1 MGTEG
6 HWELLNLNLEGLPK
20 LLVKYVVGAAGYTV
34 SITDLA
40 NIWIETL
47 ANVDVIR
54 NAEIQNCSI
63 NPGDDGGQLRILLE
77 QIRDILRHK
86 HGTTVHLALQPP
98 DHLRLALRAPLPP
111 PLPPFEWNMVLT
123 KATSIEV
130 VSEVISP
137 LLVLAHQ
144 QQQQLSFLLG
154 QLKDKDHAMSRLLDK
169 MEATNTDLGSVF
181 PGVSAGRNSQK
192 SLKRSHV
199 ANRVPGLAPFQ
210 PGSELQY
217 SGDVPS
223 TEALYAVLRDV
234 PGDMAPS
241 ITNTYDAWWQN
252 MPNQQESIEVSV
264 PMPSILDDDETDD
277 DLDFQ
282 TIPEQ
287 LQRQM
292 PANISSP
299 VRSSRRVRRHIS
311 ANGDSTDDG
320 RVTSSPPLP
329 PALRNFRLGQTETPA
344 PDSPSKRSNTQT
356 RRIGAI
362 GARSSSQALPASSP
376 PKPPADIEPDHGL
389 RSRTMLSPTPSSML
403 PPQTQSQASPSRKRR
418 LGGIGRGSSQMQP
431 SLSRWSSQ
439 APPILEE
446 DQQDSTDLDLGLT
459 STARE
464 SREDTTETYITISFT
479 AIHQEFILV
488 KLCEGATSLAHF
500 DKHQQKHNPEVATG
514 KALPTNT
521 TPASSC
527 AAKLDFC
534 TTEPSI
540 VLTGQV
546 DHSIYP
552 SSSIIHIIV
561 SAMALDTHEMSD
573 HEQEFAQEAERRYND
588 IISGGKPPA
597 YYKAIEIQLQQVL
610 DRVRQL
616 SDLSSSAAVRLQ
628 QLHEHNDQSSS
639 QASSISP
646 STSDPVLL
654 ENFPALSLTIVPRS
668 DAPTQSY
675 AKVVKNSLPQQPL
688 VVTHEHEPQDPVG
701 PRTMSPISSN
711 QDEDGDWY
719 VVDRSG
725 RGTRSQKPRALAT
738 ERHARKSIPKAWMQ
752 VGDDAQAA
760 QFTSEDASMAPHSSP
775 NKSLQRTT
783 RVKGPHTQLAQ
794 AHANLLKSKPSKPTL
809 TRTTASKTLGYA
821 SPTKASKHRTV
832 VTSESARSPSPCKSK
847 TVRADTMSRA
857 AISPLDQ
864 SSPTRS
870 VASAVFDASRRKV
883 LSAHGKYPST
893 SIPFGLDG
901 ACDFDQSSL
910 LQTFSGNS
918 VHPPKKAKLGLR
930 INIPEP
936 SSSLPRPGSPS
947 RIPIAVPPSSPAA
960 DSELTT
966 PDRMIVQAVEP
977 AEADR
982 ATVKPVDRASILEPI
997 RRRLSSASSSSQ
1009 QRSSA
1014 SSTERPRK
1022 DSGASQ
1028 PKETALVE
1036 GDPKNKHI
1044 MFKASEVNSTQTQ
1057 TQQPSNTVVSSL
1069 TSSLEPAS
1077 TLLLDTIKQ
1086 TAEAHAVRQGI
1097 SQIERPVAPMHEA
1110 HEAKKLHEFQAACR
1124 SQHISC
1130 ASSPEKDPA
1139 VLRCGPV
1146 KADPSTK
1153 KTRSTSGPAR
1163 FSLRATAAHFIPAP
1177 ISNDA
1182 YGPLSAPEPSFGLPL
1197 PPVLPNL
1204 AGPTLPSLVGPAL
1217 GFAPPAVPELLP
1229 ICSPILPM
1237 AISQKAPQQ
1246 LATQCPS
1253 AVDGYSSWIPEDE
1266 WYDLRFEAKTA
1277 ILRERKERRSSS
1289 ASSPGL
1295 SSAMFSN
1302 FTTSPSLSSLGP
1314 VADTGMT
1321 FYKPQWDW
1329 MNPGQ
1334 NGIRFGRAPLPIMPD
1349 LQDDGYHRKGWD
1361 VKSAAPGWRYG
1372 WRGGDGLEISFKG
1385 DGPVAERNPNAPIN
1399 FNEYDTDLYGKPTK
1413 KGHKF
1418 GDRNWSKKNGGSPN
1432 SRVREWARNANYPS
1446 VPCGNFE
1453 VIQATEHL
1461 PSFSDAWCHNCLPAH
1476 V

>member
-6 HWELLNLNLEGLPK
+6 RWELLNLNLEGLPK
-20 LLVKYVVGAAGYTV
+20 LLVKYVIGAAGYTV

-54 NAEIQNCSI
+54 NAERQNCSI

-86 HGTTVHLALQPP
+86 DGTTVHLALQPP

-137 LLVLAHQ
+137 LLLLAHQ

-192 SLKRSHV
+192 SLKRNHV

-210 PGSELQY
+210 PGSELQH
-217 SGDVPS
+217 SGDIPS
-223 TEALYAVLRDV
+223 TETLYAVLRDV
-234 PGDMAPS
+234 PGDMAPN
-241 ITNTYDAWWQN
+241 ITNTSDAWWQT

-264 PMPSILDDDETDD
+264 PMPSVLDDDETDD
-277 DLDFQ
+277 DLDFQTQ

-299 VRSSRRVRRHIS
+299 VRSSRRAQRHIS
-311 ANGDSTDDG
+311 ANDDSTDDG

-464 SREDTTETYITISFT
+464 SREDM
-479 AIHQEFILV
+479 
-488 KLCEGATSLAHF
+488 K
-500 DKHQQKHNPEVATG
+500 VATG

-521 TPASSC
+521 APASSC

-534 TTEPSI
+534 ITEPSI

-546 DHSIYP
+546 DNSIYP

-616 SDLSSSAAVRLQ
+616 SDPSSSAAVRLQ

-639 QASSISP
+639 QASSFSP
-646 STSDPVLL
+646 STSDTVLL
-654 ENFPALSLTIVPRS
+654 ENFPTLSLTIVPRS

-688 VVTHEHEPQDPVG
+688 VVTHGHEPQDPVE
-701 PRTMSPISSN
+701 PRTMSRISSN
-711 QDEDGDWY
+711 QDEDGDWC

-725 RGTRSQKPRALAT
+725 RGARSQKPRVLAT

-752 VGDDAQAA
+752 PDDDAQAA
-760 QFTSEDASMAPHSSP
+760 QSTSEDALMAPHSNP
-775 NKSLQRTT
+775 NKSLQRTA

-794 AHANLLKSKPSKPTL
+794 AQANSLKSKPSKPTS
-809 TRTTASKTLGYA
+809 TKTTASKTPGYA
-821 SPTKASKHRTV
+821 SPTKASKHRTA

-847 TVRADTMSRA
+847 SVRADTMSRA
-857 AISPLDQ
+857 AISPSEQ

-870 VASAVFDASRRKV
+870 IASAVFDASRRKV
-883 LSAHGKYPST
+883 LSAHGKHPST
-893 SIPFGLDG
+893 STPFGLDG
-901 ACDFDQSSL
+901 ACDFDQPNM

-918 VHPPKKAKLGLR
+918 VRPPKKAKLGLEL
-930 INIPEP
+930 NIPEP

-947 RIPIAVPPSSPAA
+947 RNPIAVPSSIPDAG
-960 DSELTT
+960 SEPTT
-966 PDRMIVQAVEP
+966 LDRIIVQAVEP

-982 ATVKPVDRASILEPI
+982 TTVKPVDRASILEPI

-1009 QRSSA
+1009 RRSSV
-1014 SSTERPRK
+1014 SSTGRSRK

-1028 PKETALVE
+1028 PKETASVD
-1036 GDPKNKHI
+1036 GDPKHKHI
-1044 MFKASEVNSTQTQ
+1044 MLKASEVNSTQTK
-1057 TQQPSNTVVSSL
+1057 TQQPSNTVVSSPI
-1069 TSSLEPAS
+1069 TSLEPAS
-1077 TLLLDTIKQ
+1077 ALLLDTIKQ
-1086 TAEAHAVRQGI
+1086 TAEAHAVRQGD
-1097 SQIERPVAPMHEA
+1097 SQITRAAAPMDEA

-1146 KADPSTK
+1146 KADSSTK
-1153 KTRSTSGPAR
+1153 KMRSTSGPAR

-1177 ISNDA
+1177 TSNDA

-1204 AGPTLPSLVGPAL
+1204 VGPAL
-1217 GFAPPAVPELLP
+1217 GFAPPAVPGVLS
-1229 ICSPILPM
+1229 ICPPILPM
-1237 AISQKAPQQ
+1237 AVSQKAPQQ
-1246 LATQCPS
+1246 LATRCPS
-1253 AVDGYSSWIPEDE
+1253 AIDGYSSWIPEDE
-1266 WYDLRFEAKTA
+1266 WYDLPFEAKTA

-1334 NGIRFGRAPLPIMPD
+1334 NEVRFGRAPLPIMPD

-1399 FNEYDTDLYGKPTK
+1399 FNEYNTDLYGKPTK

-1418 GDRNWSKKNGGSPN
+1418 GDRDWSKQNGGPPN
-1432 SRVREWARNANYPS
+1432 SRVRNWARNANYPS

-1461 PSFSDAWCHNCLPAH
+1461 PSFSDA
-1476 V
+1476 

>member
-6 HWELLNLNLEGLPK
+6 RWELLNLNLEGLPK
-20 LLVKYVVGAAGYTV
+20 LLVKYVIGAAGYTV

-54 NAEIQNCSI
+54 NADIQNCSI
-63 NPGDDGGQLRILLE
+63 NPGDDAGQLRILLE

-86 HGTTVHLALQPP
+86 DGTTVHLALQPP

-137 LLVLAHQ
+137 LLLLAHQ

-169 MEATNTDLGSVF
+169 MEATNTDLGSLF
-181 PGVSAGRNSQK
+181 PGVSAGRSSQK
-192 SLKRSHV
+192 SLKRNHV

-210 PGSELQY
+210 PGSELQH
-217 SGDVPS
+217 SGNAPS
-223 TEALYAVLRDV
+223 TETLYAVLRDV
-234 PGDMAPS
+234 PGDVAPS
-241 ITNTYDAWWQN
+241 IANTYDAWWQN
-252 MPNQQESIEVSV
+252 MPSQQESIEVSV
-264 PMPSILDDDETDD
+264 PMPSALDDDETDD
-277 DLDFQ
+277 DLDFQTQ

-299 VRSSRRVRRHIS
+299 VRSSRRAQRHIS
-311 ANGDSTDDG
+311 ANDDSTDDG

-344 PDSPSKRSNTQT
+344 PDSPSKRSNTSNTQA

-376 PKPPADIEPDHGL
+376 PKPTADIETDRGL
-389 RSRTMLSPTPSSML
+389 RSRTMLSPTPSSMM
-403 PPQTQSQASPSRKRR
+403 PPQSQVSPRKRR

-446 DQQDSTDLDLGLT
+446 DQQDNADLDLGLT
-459 STARE
+459 FTARE
-464 SREDTTETYITISFT
+464 SREDTAEYHYYGYCK
-479 AIHQEFILV
+479 HQEFILV
-488 KLCEGATSLAHF
+488 KLCEGTISLAHF
-500 DKHQQKHNPEVATG
+500 DEHRPIHNTEVATD

-521 TPASSC
+521 TPASLC
-527 AAKLDFC
+527 AAKSNFYI
-534 TTEPSI
+534 TEPSI

-552 SSSIIHIIV
+552 SSNIIHIIV
-561 SAMALDTHEMSD
+561 SAMALDDKHDMSD

-597 YYKAIEIQLQQVL
+597 YYKAIEIHLQQVL

-616 SDLSSSAAVRLQ
+616 SDPSSSAAVRLQ

-639 QASSISP
+639 QASSISR
-646 STSDPVLL
+646 STSEPVLL

-668 DAPTQSY
+668 DATTQSY
-675 AKVVKNSLPQQPL
+675 AKVVKNSLPQHSPL
-688 VVTHEHEPQDPVG
+688 VTQEHEPQEPVE
-701 PRTMSPISSN
+701 PPTVSRTSSN
-711 QDEDGDWY
+711 QDEDGDWC

-725 RGTRSQKPRALAT
+725 RGTRSQKPRALVT
-738 ERHARKSIPKAWMQ
+738 GHARKSIPKAWMQ
-752 VGDDAQAA
+752 TDDDAQA
-760 QFTSEDASMAPHSSP
+760 QFMAEDASMASHSSP
-775 NKSLQRTT
+775 NKTLQRTT
-783 RVKGPHTQLAQ
+783 RVKGPHHQLAQ
-794 AHANLLKSKPSKPTL
+794 TQTNSLKSKPSKPTL
-809 TRTTASKTLGYA
+809 TKTTASKTPGYA

-832 VTSESARSPSPCKSK
+832 ATSESARSPSPCKTKSL
-847 TVRADTMSRA
+847 RADTMSRA
-857 AISPLDQ
+857 AISPSEQ

-870 VASAVFDASRRKV
+870 IASAVFDASRRKV
-883 LSAHGKYPST
+883 LSAHGKHPST

-901 ACDFDQSSL
+901 ACDFDQPIM

-918 VHPPKKAKLGLR
+918 VRPPKKAKVDLR

-936 SSSLPRPGSPS
+936 SSSLPRPSSPS
-947 RIPIAVPPSSPAA
+947 RIPIAVPSSCPAA
-960 DSELTT
+960 GPGPTT
-966 PDRMIVQAVEP
+966 PDRMIEP

-982 ATVKPVDRASILEPI
+982 TTVKPVDRASILEPI

-1009 QRSSA
+1009 RRSST

-1022 DSGASQ
+1022 DSRASQ
-1028 PKETALVE
+1028 FKDTTLVE
-1036 GDPKNKHI
+1036 GDPQNEHI
-1044 MFKASEVNSTQTQ
+1044 MLNASEVDRTHFETQD
-1057 TQQPSNTVVSSL
+1057 PVNTVVSSPAA
-1069 TSSLEPAS
+1069 SLKPAS
-1077 TLLLDTIKQ
+1077 ALLLDTIKQ
-1086 TAEAHAVRQGI
+1086 TAEAHAVRQGN
-1097 SQIERPVAPMHEA
+1097 SQIKRSGTPMDEA
-1110 HEAKKLHEFQAACR
+1110 YEAKKLHEFQAACR

-1146 KADPSTK
+1146 KADPTEK
-1153 KTRSTSGPAR
+1153 KRRSTSGPAR
-1163 FSLRATAAHFIPAP
+1163 FSLRATAAQFIPATP
-1177 ISNDA
+1177 SSD
-1182 YGPLSAPEPSFGLPL
+1182 GCLPLSAREPSFGLPL
-1197 PPVLPNL
+1197 PPVLPD
-1204 AGPTLPSLVGPAL
+1204 LVGPALPNLVGPTL
-1217 GFAPPAVPELLP
+1217 GFAPPAVPGLLP
-1229 ICSPILPM
+1229 ICPAILPM
-1237 AISQKAPQQ
+1237 AVPQRAPQQ
-1246 LATQCPS
+1246 PTTQCPP
-1253 AVDGYSSWIPEDE
+1253 AIDGYSSWIPEDE
-1266 WYDLRFEAKTA
+1266 WYDLPFEAKTA

-1314 VADTGMT
+1314 VAETGMS

-1329 MNPGQ
+1329 MNPGH

-1385 DGPVAERNPNAPIN
+1385 HGPVAERNPNAPVN
-1399 FNEYDTDLYGKPTK
+1399 FNEYNTDLYGKPTK

-1432 SRVREWARNANYPS
+1432 SRVKEWARNANYPS

-1476 V
+1476 S

>member
-6 HWELLNLNLEGLPK
+6 RWKLLNLNLEGLPK
-20 LLVKYVVGAAGYTV
+20 LLVKYVIGAAGYTV

-54 NAEIQNCSI
+54 NAERQNCSI

-86 HGTTVHLALQPP
+86 DGTTVHLALQPP

-137 LLVLAHQ
+137 LLLLAHQ

-192 SLKRSHV
+192 SLKRNHV

-210 PGSELQY
+210 PGSELQH
-217 SGDVPS
+217 SGDIPS
-223 TEALYAVLRDV
+223 TETLYAVLRDV
-234 PGDMAPS
+234 PGDMAPN
-241 ITNTYDAWWQN
+241 ITNTSDAWWQT

-264 PMPSILDDDETDD
+264 PMPSVLDDDETDD

-299 VRSSRRVRRHIS
+299 VRSSRRAQRHIS
-311 ANGDSTDDG
+311 ANDDSTDDG

-464 SREDTTETYITISFT
+464 SREDMSE
-479 AIHQEFILV
+479 
-488 KLCEGATSLAHF
+488 
-500 DKHQQKHNPEVATG
+500 QKHNTEVATG

-534 TTEPSI
+534 ITEPSI

-546 DHSIYP
+546 DNSIYP

-616 SDLSSSAAVRLQ
+616 SDPSSSAAVRLQ

-646 STSDPVLL
+646 STSDTVLL
-654 ENFPALSLTIVPRS
+654 ENFPTLSLTIVPRS

-688 VVTHEHEPQDPVG
+688 VVTHGHEPQDPVE
-701 PRTMSPISSN
+701 PRTMSRISSN
-711 QDEDGDWY
+711 QDEDGDWC

-725 RGTRSQKPRALAT
+725 RGARSQKPRVLAT

-752 VGDDAQAA
+752 PDDDAQAA
-760 QFTSEDASMAPHSSP
+760 QSTSEDALMAPHSNP
-775 NKSLQRTT
+775 NKSLQRTA

-794 AHANLLKSKPSKPTL
+794 AQANSLKSKPSKPTL
-809 TRTTASKTLGYA
+809 TKTTASKTPGYA
-821 SPTKASKHRTV
+821 SPTKASKHRTA

-847 TVRADTMSRA
+847 SVRADTMSRA
-857 AISPLDQ
+857 AISPSEQ

-870 VASAVFDASRRKV
+870 IASAVFNASRRKV
-883 LSAHGKYPST
+883 LSAHGKHPST
-893 SIPFGLDG
+893 STPFGLDG
-901 ACDFDQSSL
+901 ACDFDQPNM

-918 VHPPKKAKLGLR
+918 VRPPKKAKLGLE
-930 INIPEP
+930 INIPKP

-947 RIPIAVPPSSPAA
+947 RNPIAVPSSIPDA
-960 DSELTT
+960 DSEPTT
-966 PDRMIVQAVEP
+966 LDRIIVQAVEP

-982 ATVKPVDRASILEPI
+982 TTVKPVDRASILEPI

-1009 QRSSA
+1009 RRSSV
-1014 SSTERPRK
+1014 SSAGRSRK

-1028 PKETALVE
+1028 PKETASVD
-1036 GDPKNKHI
+1036 GDPKHKHI
-1044 MFKASEVNSTQTQ
+1044 MLKASEVNSTQTK

-1069 TSSLEPAS
+1069 ITSLEPAS
-1077 TLLLDTIKQ
+1077 ALLLDTIKQ
-1086 TAEAHAVRQGI
+1086 TAEAHAVRQGD
-1097 SQIERPVAPMHEA
+1097 SQITRAAAPMDEA

-1153 KTRSTSGPAR
+1153 KMRSTSGPAR

-1177 ISNDA
+1177 TSNDA

-1204 AGPTLPSLVGPAL
+1204 VGPAL
-1217 GFAPPAVPELLP
+1217 GFAPPAVPGVLP
-1229 ICSPILPM
+1229 ICPPILPM
-1237 AISQKAPQQ
+1237 AVSQKAPQQ
-1246 LATQCPS
+1246 LATRCPS
-1253 AVDGYSSWIPEDE
+1253 AIDGYSSWIPEDE
-1266 WYDLRFEAKTA
+1266 WYDLPFEAKTA

-1334 NGIRFGRAPLPIMPD
+1334 NEVRFGRAPLPIMPD

-1399 FNEYDTDLYGKPTK
+1399 FNEYNTDLYGKPTK

-1418 GDRNWSKKNGGSPN
+1418 GDRDWSKQNGGPPN
-1432 SRVREWARNANYPS
+1432 SRVRKWARNANYPS

-1461 PSFSDAWCHNCLPAH
+1461 PSFSDAWCHGCLPAH

>member
-6 HWELLNLNLEGLPK
+6 RWELLNLNLEGLPK

-47 ANVDVIR
+47 ANVDVTR
-54 NAEIQNCSI
+54 NAEMQNCSI

-77 QIRDILRHK
+77 QIRDILRHQD
-86 HGTTVHLALQPP
+86 GTTVHLALQPP

-123 KATSIEV
+123 RATSIEV

-137 LLVLAHQ
+137 LLLLAHQ

-192 SLKRSHV
+192 SLKRNHV
-199 ANRVPGLAPFQ
+199 ASRVPGLAPFQ
-210 PGSELQY
+210 PGSELQH
-217 SGDVPS
+217 SGDTPS
-223 TEALYAVLRDV
+223 TETLYAVLRDV
-234 PGDMAPS
+234 PSDMAPS
-241 ITNTYDAWWQN
+241 ITNTSDAWWQN

-264 PMPSILDDDETDD
+264 PMPSVLDDDETDD
-277 DLDFQ
+277 DLDFQTQ

-299 VRSSRRVRRHIS
+299 VRSSRRAQRHIS
-311 ANGDSTDDG
+311 ANDDSTDDG

-329 PALRNFRLGQTETPA
+329 PALRNFRLGQTETPV

-376 PKPPADIEPDHGL
+376 PKPPTEIEPGHGL

-464 SREDTTETYITISFT
+464 SRENMTETYIIIDLT

-500 DKHQQKHNPEVATG
+500 DKHQQNHNTEVATG

-534 TTEPSI
+534 ITEPSI

-552 SSSIIHIIV
+552 SSSIIHIIL

-616 SDLSSSAAVRLQ
+616 SDPSSSAAVRLQ

-654 ENFPALSLTIVPRS
+654 ENFPALSLTIVSRS

-688 VVTHEHEPQDPVG
+688 VVTHEHEPQDPVE
-701 PRTMSPISSN
+701 PRTVSRISSN
-711 QDEDGDWY
+711 QDEDGDWC

-725 RGTRSQKPRALAT
+725 RGTRSQKPRVLAT

-752 VGDDAQAA
+752 PDDNAQAA
-760 QFTSEDASMAPHSSP
+760 HPTSEDASMAPHSSP
-775 NKSLQRTT
+775 NKSLQRTA
-783 RVKGPHTQLAQ
+783 RVKGPHAQLAQ
-794 AHANLLKSKPSKPTL
+794 AQANSLKSKPSKPTL
-809 TRTTASKTLGYA
+809 TKTTASKTPGYA

-832 VTSESARSPSPCKSK
+832 VTSESTRSPSPCKSK
-847 TVRADTMSRA
+847 SVRADKMSRA
-857 AISPLDQ
+857 AISPSEQ

-870 VASAVFDASRRKV
+870 VASAVFDVSRRKI
-883 LSAHGKYPST
+883 LSAHGKHPST
-893 SIPFGLDG
+893 STLFGLDG
-901 ACDFDQSSL
+901 ACDFDQASI

-918 VHPPKKAKLGLR
+918 VRPPKKAKLGLR

-947 RIPIAVPPSSPAA
+947 RIPIAVPSSSPAA
-960 DSELTT
+960 DSEPTT
-966 PDRMIVQAVEP
+966 PDQMIVQAVEP

-982 ATVKPVDRASILEPI
+982 TTVKPVDRASILEPI

-1009 QRSSA
+1009 RRSSV
-1014 SSTERPRK
+1014 SSTGRPRN
-1022 DSGASQ
+1022 DSGALQ
-1028 PKETALVE
+1028 PKESASVD

-1044 MFKASEVNSTQTQ
+1044 MLKALKVNSTQIK

-1069 TSSLEPAS
+1069 TASLEPAS
-1077 TLLLDTIKQ
+1077 ALLLDTIKQ
-1086 TAEAHAVRQGI
+1086 TAEAHAVRQGN
-1097 SQIERPVAPMHEA
+1097 SQIERPVVPIDEA
-1110 HEAKKLHEFQAACR
+1110 REAKKLHEFQAACR

-1163 FSLRATAAHFIPAP
+1163 FSLRATAAHFVPTP
-1177 ISNDA
+1177 VSNDA
-1182 YGPLSAPEPSFGLPL
+1182 YGPLSAPEPSFGLRL

-1204 AGPTLPSLVGPAL
+1204 IGPAL
-1217 GFAPPAVPELLP
+1217 ALAPPAVPGLLP
-1229 ICSPILPM
+1229 ICPPILPM
-1237 AISQKAPQQ
+1237 AVTQKAPQQ

-1253 AVDGYSSWIPEDE
+1253 AVDGYSSWIPEDK
-1266 WYDLRFEAKTA
+1266 WYDLPFEAKTA

-1295 SSAMFSN
+1295 SSAVFSN

-1334 NGIRFGRAPLPIMPD
+1334 NGVRFGRAPLPIMPD
-1349 LQDDGYHRKGWD
+1349 LQDDGCHRKGWD
-1361 VKSAAPGWRYG
+1361 VKSAAPGWRYD

-1399 FNEYDTDLYGKPTK
+1399 FNEYNTDLYGKPTK

-1418 GDRNWSKKNGGSPN
+1418 GDRDWSKKNGGSPN

-1461 PSFSDAWCHNCLPAH
+1461 PSFSDAWCHGCLPAH

>member
-6 HWELLNLNLEGLPK
+6 RWELLNLNLEGLPK
-20 LLVKYVVGAAGYTV
+20 LLVKYVIGAAGYTV

-54 NAEIQNCSI
+54 NAERQNCSI

-86 HGTTVHLALQPP
+86 DGTTVHLALQPP

-137 LLVLAHQ
+137 LLLLAHQ

-192 SLKRSHV
+192 SLKRNHV

-210 PGSELQY
+210 PGSELQH
-217 SGDVPS
+217 SGDIPS
-223 TEALYAVLRDV
+223 TETLYAVLRDV
-234 PGDMAPS
+234 PGDMAPN
-241 ITNTYDAWWQN
+241 ITNTSDAWWQT

-264 PMPSILDDDETDD
+264 PIPSVLDDDETDD

-299 VRSSRRVRRHIS
+299 VRSSRRAQRHIS
-311 ANGDSTDDG
+311 ANDDSTDDG

-403 PPQTQSQASPSRKRR
+403 PPQTQGQASPSRKRR

-464 SREDTTETYITISFT
+464 SREDM
-479 AIHQEFILV
+479 
-488 KLCEGATSLAHF
+488 K
-500 DKHQQKHNPEVATG
+500 VATG

-534 TTEPSI
+534 ITEPSI

-546 DHSIYP
+546 DNSIYP

-616 SDLSSSAAVRLQ
+616 SDPSSSAAVRLQ

-639 QASSISP
+639 QASSFSP
-646 STSDPVLL
+646 STSDTVLL
-654 ENFPALSLTIVPRS
+654 ENFPTLSLTIVPRS

-688 VVTHEHEPQDPVG
+688 VVTHGHEPQDPVE
-701 PRTMSPISSN
+701 PRTMSRISSN
-711 QDEDGDWY
+711 QDEDGDWC

-725 RGTRSQKPRALAT
+725 RGARSQKPRVLAT

-752 VGDDAQAA
+752 PDDDAQAA
-760 QFTSEDASMAPHSSP
+760 QSTSEDALMAPHSNP
-775 NKSLQRTT
+775 NKSLQRTA

-794 AHANLLKSKPSKPTL
+794 AQANSLKSKPSKPTS
-809 TRTTASKTLGYA
+809 TKTTASKTPGYA
-821 SPTKASKHRTV
+821 SPTKASKHRTA

-847 TVRADTMSRA
+847 SVRADTMSRA
-857 AISPLDQ
+857 AISPSEQ

-870 VASAVFDASRRKV
+870 IASAVFDASRRKV
-883 LSAHGKYPST
+883 LSAHGKHPST
-893 SIPFGLDG
+893 STPFGLDG
-901 ACDFDQSSL
+901 ACDFDQPNM

-918 VHPPKKAKLGLR
+918 VRPPKKAKLGLEL
-930 INIPEP
+930 NIPEP

-947 RIPIAVPPSSPAA
+947 RNPIAVLSSIPDAG
-960 DSELTT
+960 SEPTT
-966 PDRMIVQAVEP
+966 LDRIIVQAVEP

-982 ATVKPVDRASILEPI
+982 TTVKPVDRASILEPI

-1009 QRSSA
+1009 RRSSV
-1014 SSTERPRK
+1014 SSTGRSRK

-1028 PKETALVE
+1028 PKETASVD
-1036 GDPKNKHI
+1036 GDPKHKHI
-1044 MFKASEVNSTQTQ
+1044 MLKASEVNSTQTK

-1069 TSSLEPAS
+1069 ITSLEPAS
-1077 TLLLDTIKQ
+1077 ALLLDTIKQ
-1086 TAEAHAVRQGI
+1086 TAEAHAVRQGD
-1097 SQIERPVAPMHEA
+1097 SQITRAAAPMDEA

-1153 KTRSTSGPAR
+1153 KMRSTSGPA
-1163 FSLRATAAHFIPAP
+1163 SC
-1177 ISNDA
+1177 
-1182 YGPLSAPEPSFGLPL
+1182 PL
-1197 PPVLPNL
+1197 
-1204 AGPTLPSLVGPAL
+1204 
-1217 GFAPPAVPELLP
+1217 
-1229 ICSPILPM
+1229 
-1237 AISQKAPQQ
+1237 
-1246 LATQCPS
+1246 
-1253 AVDGYSSWIPEDE
+1253 W
-1266 WYDLRFEAKTA
+1266 
-1277 ILRERKERRSSS
+1277 
-1289 ASSPGL
+1289 
-1295 SSAMFSN
+1295 
-1302 FTTSPSLSSLGP
+1302 
-1314 VADTGMT
+1314 
-1321 FYKPQWDW
+1321 
-1329 MNPGQ
+1329 
-1334 NGIRFGRAPLPIMPD
+1334 
-1349 LQDDGYHRKGWD
+1349 
-1361 VKSAAPGWRYG
+1361 
-1372 WRGGDGLEISFKG
+1372 
-1385 DGPVAERNPNAPIN
+1385 
-1399 FNEYDTDLYGKPTK
+1399 
-1413 KGHKF
+1413 
-1418 GDRNWSKKNGGSPN
+1418 
-1432 SRVREWARNANYPS
+1432 
-1446 VPCGNFE
+1446 
-1453 VIQATEHL
+1453 
-1461 PSFSDAWCHNCLPAH
+1461 
-1476 V
+1476 